1 MYPLRNFTPAVNT
14 LTENIIQRAPIGMA
28 VIDFDGIYRDVN
40 PAYCRIYGYSAHEF
54 LGQSYTMIFAA
65 EQRASILARHQSYIR
80 CEIPDLK
87 GEFDVVR
94 KDGSRLQVV
103 AESVRIPATD
113 SPGMR
118 LVYVVDITERRQMEQ
133 ELLAAQAVQN
143 VLFQTSPQ
151 GIIYYDPEGRL
162 SSANPAA
169 GRILGLRA
177 DEFRALP
184 AHDLGWPLIQEDGQA
199 LSPNDFPVA
208 RVLATKESVRNVVI
222 GIRIAK
228 GPVRWLLFSAMP
240 LWRADS
246 LISIYAWFED
256 ITERV
261 QRDSALV
268 AAASTDY
275 LTGLPNRRTVM
286 DALKREMA
294 RLSRFSDQPCAVLLL
309 DIDFF
314 KRVNDNFGHLTGDAV
329 LQAVASGLQSQVR
342 SLDVVGRVGGEE
354 FLIVLPNTTLVDALT
369 LADRIRQFVENMPID
384 FANMVHHVT
393 LSIGVSLLCYEDADV
408 SQVCDRADRA
418 LYEAKTSGRNQV
430 CAQA

>member
-1 MYPLRNFTPAVNT
+1 
-14 LTENIIQRAPIGMA
+14 
-28 VIDFDGIYRDVN
+28 
-40 PAYCRIYGYSAHEF
+40 
-54 LGQSYTMIFAA
+54 
-65 EQRASILARHQSYIR
+65 
-80 CEIPDLK
+80 
-87 GEFDVVR
+87 
-94 KDGSRLQVV
+94 
-103 AESVRIPATD
+103 
-113 SPGMR
+113 
-118 LVYVVDITERRQMEQ
+118 
-133 ELLAAQAVQN
+133 
-143 VLFQTSPQ
+143 
-151 GIIYYDPEGRL
+151 
-162 SSANPAA
+162 
-169 GRILGLRA
+169 
-177 DEFRALP
+177 
-184 AHDLGWPLIQEDGQA
+184 
-199 LSPNDFPVA
+199 
-208 RVLATKESVRNVVI
+208 
-222 GIRIAK
+222 
-228 GPVRWLLFSAMP
+228 
-240 LWRADS
+240 
-246 LISIYAWFED
+246 
-256 ITERV
+256 
-261 QRDSALV
+261 
-268 AAASTDY
+268 
-275 LTGLPNRRTVM
+275 M